1 MNRFVRLLISACLF
15 VLTVAPLRAADG
27 PVAVI
32 EALNKTLLQTLQQS
46 SGTTAATRYDRLKS
60 PVSDAYNFAR
70 MISIIAGSAW
80 TNATPE
86 QQEALLN
93 AFARFSVANYASR
106 FKGYSG
112 EEFEIVGTRPGVRDT
127 TLVETRLV
135 RTGGEPAVPITYVF
149 EEEDSRWRIIDVL
162 LERSISELALRR
174 SEYAQTLRSGGIE
187 ALTTI
192 LNSKADEML
201 AS

>member
-1 MNRFVRLLISACLF
+1 MNRFARLLFSACLLL
-15 VLTVAPLRAADG
+15 LTAAPLHAADG
-27 PVAVI
+27 PVAVV

-46 SGTTAATRYDRLKS
+46 SDTTAAVRYDRLQS

-80 TNATPE
+80 ANATPE
-86 QQEALLN
+86 QQEALLK

-112 EEFEIVGTRPGVRDT
+112 EKFEIVGTRPGVRDT

-135 RTGGEPAVPITYVF
+135 RTGDEPPVPITYVF
-149 EEEDSRWRIIDVL
+149 EEDDNRWRIIDVL